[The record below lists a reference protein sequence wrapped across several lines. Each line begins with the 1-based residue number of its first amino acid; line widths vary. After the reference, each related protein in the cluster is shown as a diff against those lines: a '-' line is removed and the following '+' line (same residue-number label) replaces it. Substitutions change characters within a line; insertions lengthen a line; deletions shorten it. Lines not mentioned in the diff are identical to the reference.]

1 MNLRVF
7 DMSIKILTV
16 EDDEFLRDGLCE
28 ILEDKGYDVQSAS
41 TYNEAAAL
49 LKKENFSL
57 VILDVMLPDGHGLDL
72 CTSIRN
78 SGNNVPILFLTA
90 CDDEIQIVRGL
101 DSGADDYV
109 TKPFKLLELLSRV
122 SALLRRNNHSVY
134 KSSDIVIDV
143 NNMTVKKNGE
153 SIFVTPTEFQIIS
166 LLIRNNGVIVTRSV
180 LLQNIWD
187 DNGSFIDDNTLSVH
201 ISRLREKIGAQHI
214 VTVRG
219 VGYRWEGG
227 S

>member
-28 ILEDKGYDVQSAS
+28 ILEGKGYDVQSAS

-49 LKKENFSL
+49 LKTESFSL
-57 VILDVMLPDGHGLDL
+57 VILDVMLPDGNGLDL

-134 KSSDIVIDV
+134 KSNDIVIDV

>member
-41 TYNEAAAL
+41 TYNEATAL
-49 LKKENFSL
+49 LKTESFSL
-57 VILDVMLPDGHGLDL
+57 VILDVMLPDGNGLDL

-219 VGYRWEGG
+219 IGYRWEGG